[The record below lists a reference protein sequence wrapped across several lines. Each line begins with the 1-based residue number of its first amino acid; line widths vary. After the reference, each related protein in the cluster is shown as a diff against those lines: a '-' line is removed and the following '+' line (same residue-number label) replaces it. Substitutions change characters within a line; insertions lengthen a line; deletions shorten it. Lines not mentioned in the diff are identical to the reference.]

1 MQYTFYW
8 LTGKREVLE
17 GNTPETA
24 LNNAG
29 FGQGAVRALDF
40 WAHGDNNDYL
50 WNAETREWNM
60 KPEARER
67 IFGRIFG
74 K

>member
-1 MQYTFYW
+1 MAYTFYW
-8 LTGKREVLE
+8 RTGKREVLE

-40 WAHGDNNDYL
+40 WAHDDNNDYV
-50 WNAETREWNM
+50 WNAETREWDM
-60 KPEARER
+60 TPEARER
-67 IFGRIFG
+67 IFG
-74 K
+74 KVE

>member
-1 MQYTFYW
+1 MKYTFYW
-8 LTGKREVLE
+8 RTGKREVLP
-17 GNTPETA
+17 GDTPEAA

-40 WAHGDNNDYL
+40 WAHNDNNNYV
-50 WNAETREWNM
+50 WNPETREWDM
-60 KPEARER
+60 TAEARKR
-67 IFGRIFG
+67 IFN